1 MITDILSSTSVE
13 RLKGILHRRYGKG
26 LEVSFLNDSRI
37 VEQTGGAF
45 SVLEGDLHIPIQS
58 NGQFLA
64 LAKIP
69 EAESLPQSSQEAISE
84 IVRLILEPAFYNWFL
99 RQSEE
104 NREASDLQK
113 IGGLQII
120 DEAQE
125 LTDESEDFSEE
136 MDQHAPV
143 ILITSKNPHRIPR
156 VAQQVH
162 DTLNRW
168 AFVRW
173 SELGNQV
180 KTLQDLRS
188 LGAMTILVE
197 DLMHLSEEEKTLLN
211 EWAQTS
217 QEGSEPALIIGSTL
231 GWNEIKDQ
239 RVLPEALLFQS
250 GFYQIEA
257 DRLPSDRRF
266 CEEAIKLLLDKEA
279 AVQ

>member
-13 RLKGILHRRYGKG
+13 RLKGILHQRYGKG

-45 SVLEGDLHIPIQS
+45 SVFEGDLHIPIQS

-64 LAKIP
+64 VAKIP
-69 EAESLPQSSQEAISE
+69 EAESLPQSSREAISE
-84 IVRLILEPAFYNWFL
+84 IVRLILEPAFYNWYL

-104 NREASDLQK
+104 NRESTDLQK

-120 DEAQE
+120 DATQAP
-125 LTDESEDFSEE
+125 ESEALSDDEDMS
-136 MDQHAPV
+136 QHAPV

-173 SELGNQV
+173 SELHTQI

-197 DLMHLSEEEKTLLN
+197 DVLFLSEDQKNLLN

-217 QEGSEPALIIGSTL
+217 LEGSEPALIIGSTL
-231 GWNEIKDQ
+231 GWKEIKDQ
-239 RVLPEALLFQS
+239 KVLPEALLYQS
-250 GFYQIEA
+250 GFHQIEA

-279 AVQ
+279 ALQ